1 MNTPSKNASSASR
14 PAPGGAKRGEVRA
27 KNVRGTILRL
37 LETMTRDRAL
47 FALAIALTLLGNLVG
62 LAGPRLAGEAIDAI
76 GPDGSILWQ
85 TVLAKCLLMLAC
97 YAASAALSYALSLL
111 MIHISRGV
119 VYRMRRQAFDR
130 LMRLPVRFYDEHP
143 SGDIISRISYDID
156 TVNTSLSNDIVQ
168 LLSTVVTVAGSLG
181 FMISISP
188 RLLLVF
194 VVTVPLSLYA
204 GRRRAI
210 VTKPLFRARSRKLGE
225 LNSFV
230 EEQLSG
236 LTTLRAYCREDAT
249 TARFDEINEEA
260 VEAYYQSEYE
270 GSVVGP
276 LVNFI
281 NNLSLALVSVFGA
294 LLFCS
299 GALSIGAI
307 SSFVLYSRR
316 FSGPINEAANV
327 FSELQSALAA
337 AERVFA
343 LIDEPAE
350 PDDPPAARPLG
361 DVSGHVQMQQV
372 NFGYD
377 PGQIILKDFSV
388 DAQPGRL
395 IAVVGPTGAGKTT
408 LISLLMRFYDAQSGE
423 ILVDGANIHG
433 ITRDSLRA
441 AYAMVLQETWLFHG
455 TVYDNLRYGNPNATR
470 EQVIAAAKAA
480 HADGFIRR
488 LPQGYDT
495 VLTDDG
501 ANISKGQ
508 KQLLTI
514 ARAMLLKS
522 RMVILDEATSN
533 VDTRVEKLIQKAM
546 RELMAGKTCFVIAH
560 RLSTIES
567 ADEILVVDHG
577 EIVERGTHTSL
588 MQSRG
593 FYYRM
598 YRAQF
603 E

>member
-1 MNTPSKNASSASR
+1 MNKSNTSGAQSARKPRNA
-14 PAPGGAKRGEVRA
+14 K
-27 KNVRGTILRL
+27 GTILRL
-37 LETMTRDRAL
+37 FQTMLHERAL
-47 FALAIALTLLGNLVG
+47 FVLALGLTLAGNLLGLVG
-62 LAGPRLAGEAIDAI
+62 PSLAGEAIDAI
-76 GPDGSILWQ
+76 GAPGGIAWN
-85 TVLAKCLLMLAC
+85 VIARKCALMLAC
-97 YAASAALSYALSLL
+97 YAGSALLSYLLSLL

-119 VYRMRRQAFDR
+119 VYRMREQAFDR
-130 LMRLPVRFYDEHP
+130 LMRLPVGFYDRNP
-143 SGDIISRISYDID
+143 SGDIISRISYDVD

-168 LLSTVVTVAGSLG
+168 ILSTVVTVVGSLG
-181 FMISISP
+181 FMVAISP
-188 RLLLVF
+188 KLLLVF
-194 VVTVPLSLYA
+194 CVTVPLSFYA
-204 GRRRAI
+204 ARRRAT

-225 LNSFV
+225 LNSLV

-249 TARFDEINEEA
+249 IDKFDAINEEA
-260 VEAYYQSEYE
+260 VEAYYRSEYE

-294 LLFCS
+294 LLFCA
-299 GALSIGAI
+299 GQMTIGSI
-307 SSFVLYSRR
+307 SSFILYSRK

-327 FSELQSALAA
+327 FAELQSALAA

-343 LIDEPAE
+343 LIDEPME
-350 PDDPPAARPLG
+350 PVDAPDARALTQ
-361 DVSGHVQMQQV
+361 VAGHVELDHV
-372 NFGYD
+372 TFGYEENQ
-377 PGQIILKDFSV
+377 PILRDFCV

-408 LISLLMRFYDAQSGE
+408 LISLLMRFYDAQQGA
-423 ILVDGANIHG
+423 IRVDGSDVHAL
-433 ITRDSLRA
+433 TRDSLRA
-441 AYAMVLQETWLFHG
+441 AYAMVLQDTWLFHG
-455 TVYDNLRYGNPNATR
+455 TVYENLAYGNEHATR

-480 HADGFIRR
+480 HADSFIRR

-495 VLTDDG
+495 LLTDDG

-514 ARAMLLKS
+514 ARAMLLDS

-533 VDTRVEKLIQKAM
+533 VDTRVEKLIQQAM
-546 RELMAGKTCFVIAH
+546 RRLMAGKTCFVIAH

-577 EIVERGTHTSL
+577 EIVEHGTHAEL
-588 MQSRG
+588 MAKQG

>member
-1 MNTPSKNASSASR
+1 MNKSNTSGAQSARKPRNA
-14 PAPGGAKRGEVRA
+14 K
-27 KNVRGTILRL
+27 GTILRL
-37 LETMTRDRAL
+37 FQTMLHERAL
-47 FALAIALTLLGNLVG
+47 FVLALGLTLAGNLLGLVG
-62 LAGPRLAGEAIDAI
+62 PSLAGEAIDAI
-76 GPDGSILWQ
+76 GAPGGIAWN
-85 TVLAKCLLMLAC
+85 VIARKCALMLAC
-97 YAASAALSYALSLL
+97 YAGSALLSYLLSLL

-119 VYRMRRQAFDR
+119 VYRMREQAFDR
-130 LMRLPVRFYDEHP
+130 LMRLPVGFYDRNP
-143 SGDIISRISYDID
+143 SGDIISRISYDVD

-168 LLSTVVTVAGSLG
+168 ILSTVVTVVGSLG
-181 FMISISP
+181 FMVAISP
-188 RLLLVF
+188 KLLLVF
-194 VVTVPLSLYA
+194 CVTVPLSFYA
-204 GRRRAI
+204 AKRRAT

-225 LNSFV
+225 LNSLV

-249 TARFDEINEEA
+249 IAKFDAINEEA

-294 LLFCS
+294 LLFCA
-299 GALSIGAI
+299 GQMTIGSI
-307 SSFVLYSRR
+307 SSFILYSRK

-327 FSELQSALAA
+327 FAELQSALAA

-343 LIDEPAE
+343 LIDEPEE
-350 PDDPPAARPLG
+350 PVDAPDARALTQ
-361 DVSGHVQMQQV
+361 VEGHVELEHV
-372 NFGYD
+372 TFGYEENQ
-377 PGQIILKDFSV
+377 PILRDFCV

-408 LISLLMRFYDAQSGE
+408 LISLLMRFYDAQQGA
-423 ILVDGANIHG
+423 IRVDGSDVHAL
-433 ITRDSLRA
+433 TRDSLRA
-441 AYAMVLQETWLFHG
+441 AYAMVLQDTWLFHG
-455 TVYDNLRYGNPNATR
+455 TVYENLAYGNEHATR

-480 HADGFIRR
+480 HADSFIRR

-495 VLTDDG
+495 LLTDDG

-514 ARAMLLKS
+514 ARAMLLDS

-533 VDTRVEKLIQKAM
+533 VDTRVEKLIQQAM
-546 RELMAGKTCFVIAH
+546 RRLMAGKTCFVIAH

-577 EIVERGTHTSL
+577 EIVEHGTHAEL
-588 MQSRG
+588 MAKQG

>member
-1 MNTPSKNASSASR
+1 MNRNPQGSNAANNARDAQNQRKPRNARS
-14 PAPGGAKRGEVRA
+14 
-27 KNVRGTILRL
+27 TILRL

-47 FALAIALTLLGNLVG
+47 FVLALVLTVDGNLLGL
-62 LAGPRLAGEAIDAI
+62 LGPRLAGEAIDAI
-76 GPDGSILWQ
+76 GEGGAILWDV
-85 TVLAKCLLMLAC
+85 VLRKCAWMLAC
-97 YAASAALSYALSLL
+97 YAASAALSYALTLL

-119 VYRMRRQAFDR
+119 VYRMRQQTFDR
-130 LMRLPVRFYDEHP
+130 LMRLPVSYYDTHP

-156 TVNTSLSNDIVQ
+156 TVNASLSNDIVQ
-168 LLSTVVTVAGSLG
+168 ILSTVVTVFGSLG
-181 FMISISP
+181 FMIAISP

-194 VVTVPLSLYA
+194 CVTVPLSLYA
-204 GRRRAI
+204 AKRRAT

-225 LNSFV
+225 LNGFV

-236 LTTLRAYCREDAT
+236 MTTLRAYCREDA
-249 TARFDEINEEA
+249 AVEKFDVINEEA
-260 VEAYYQSEYE
+260 VVAYYNSEYQ

-294 LLFCS
+294 LLFCA
-299 GALSIGAI
+299 GQMSIGSI

-327 FSELQSALAA
+327 FGEMQSALAA

-350 PDDPPAARPLG
+350 PADAEGAQPIG
-361 DVSGHVQMQQV
+361 DVEGHVTLKDV
-372 NFGYD
+372 TFGYEEGK
-377 PGQIILKDFSV
+377 PILKNFTA
-388 DAQPGRL
+388 DAQPGRM

-408 LISLLMRFYDAQSGE
+408 LISLLMRFYEAQSGS
-423 ILVDGANIHG
+423 IAVDGKPIDSV
-433 ITRDSLRA
+433 TRDSLRA
-441 AYAMVLQETWLFHG
+441 AYAMVLQDTWLFHG
-455 TVYDNLRYGNPNATR
+455 TVYENLRYGSRSATR
-470 EQVIAAAKAA
+470 EDVIAAAKAA

-501 ANISKGQ
+501 TNISKGQ

-514 ARAMLLKS
+514 ARAMLLES

-533 VDTRVEKLIQKAM
+533 VDTRIEKQIQTAM
-546 RELMAGKTCFVIAH
+546 RQLMAGKTCFVIAH

-577 EIVERGTHTSL
+577 EIVERGTHRSL
-588 MQSRG
+588 MQQKG
-593 FYYRM
+593 FYYSM

>member
-1 MNTPSKNASSASR
+1 MNKSNTSGAQSARKPRNA
-14 PAPGGAKRGEVRA
+14 K
-27 KNVRGTILRL
+27 GTILRL
-37 LETMTRDRAL
+37 FQTMLHERAL
-47 FALAIALTLLGNLVG
+47 FVLALGLTLAGNLLGLVG
-62 LAGPRLAGEAIDAI
+62 PSLAGEAIDAI
-76 GPDGSILWQ
+76 GAPGGIAWN
-85 TVLAKCLLMLAC
+85 VIARKCALMLAC
-97 YAASAALSYALSLL
+97 YAGSALLSYLLSLL

-119 VYRMRRQAFDR
+119 VYRMREQAFDR
-130 LMRLPVRFYDEHP
+130 LMRLPVGFYDRNP
-143 SGDIISRISYDID
+143 SGDIISRISYDVD

-168 LLSTVVTVAGSLG
+168 ILSTVVTVVGSLG
-181 FMISISP
+181 FMVAISP
-188 RLLLVF
+188 KLLLVF
-194 VVTVPLSLYA
+194 CVTVPLSFYA
-204 GRRRAI
+204 ARRRAT

-225 LNSFV
+225 LNSLV

-249 TARFDEINEEA
+249 IDKFDAINEEA
-260 VEAYYQSEYE
+260 VEAYYRSEYE

-294 LLFCS
+294 LLFCA
-299 GALSIGAI
+299 GQMTIGSI
-307 SSFVLYSRR
+307 SSFILYSRK

-327 FSELQSALAA
+327 FAELQSALAA

-343 LIDEPAE
+343 LIDEPIE
-350 PDDPPAARPLG
+350 PEDAPDARALTQ
-361 DVSGHVQMQQV
+361 VEGHVELDHV
-372 NFGYD
+372 TFGYEENQ
-377 PGQIILKDFSV
+377 PILRDFCV
-388 DAQPGRL
+388 DAKPGRL

-408 LISLLMRFYDAQSGE
+408 LISLLMRFYDAQQGC
-423 ILVDGANIHG
+423 IRVDGSDVHEL
-433 ITRDSLRA
+433 TRDSLRA
-441 AYAMVLQETWLFHG
+441 AYAMVLQDTWLFHG
-455 TVYDNLRYGNPNATR
+455 TVYENLAYGNDRATR
-470 EQVIAAAKAA
+470 EQVVAAAKAA

-495 VLTDDG
+495 LLTDDG

-514 ARAMLLKS
+514 ARAMLLDS

-546 RELMAGKTCFVIAH
+546 RRLMAGKTCFVIAH

-567 ADEILVVDHG
+567 ADEILVVNHG
-577 EIVERGTHTSL
+577 EIVEHGTHQAL
-588 MQSRG
+588 MEKQG
-593 FYYRM
+593 FYYNM

>member
-1 MNTPSKNASSASR
+1 MNKSNNTSGAQSARKPRNA
-14 PAPGGAKRGEVRA
+14 K
-27 KNVRGTILRL
+27 GTILRL
-37 LETMTRDRAL
+37 FQTMLHERAL
-47 FALAIALTLLGNLVG
+47 FVLALGLTLAGNLLGLVG
-62 LAGPRLAGEAIDAI
+62 PSLAGEAIDAI
-76 GPDGSILWQ
+76 GAPGGIAWDVI
-85 TVLAKCLLMLAC
+85 ARKCALMLAC
-97 YAASAALSYALSLL
+97 YAGSALLSYLLSLL

-119 VYRMRRQAFDR
+119 VYRMREQAFDR
-130 LMRLPVRFYDEHP
+130 LMRLPVGFYDRNP
-143 SGDIISRISYDID
+143 SGDIISRISYDVD

-168 LLSTVVTVAGSLG
+168 ILSTVVTVVGSLG
-181 FMISISP
+181 FMVAISP
-188 RLLLVF
+188 KLLLVF
-194 VVTVPLSLYA
+194 CVTVPLSFYA
-204 GRRRAI
+204 ARRRAT

-225 LNSFV
+225 LNSLV

-249 TARFDEINEEA
+249 IDKFDAINEEA

-294 LLFCS
+294 LLFCA
-299 GALSIGAI
+299 GQMTIGSI
-307 SSFVLYSRR
+307 SSFILYSRK

-327 FSELQSALAA
+327 FAELQSALAA

-343 LIDEPAE
+343 LIDEPIE
-350 PDDPPAARPLG
+350 PEDAPDARALTQ
-361 DVSGHVQMQQV
+361 VEGHVELDHV
-372 NFGYD
+372 TFGYEENQ
-377 PGQIILKDFSV
+377 PILRDFCV
-388 DAQPGRL
+388 DAKPGRL

-408 LISLLMRFYDAQSGE
+408 LISLLMRFYDAQQGC
-423 ILVDGANIHG
+423 IRVDGSDVHG
-433 ITRDSLRA
+433 LTRDSLRA
-441 AYAMVLQETWLFHG
+441 AYAMVLQDTWLFHG
-455 TVYDNLRYGNPNATR
+455 TVYENLAYGNDRATR
-470 EQVIAAAKAA
+470 EQVVAAAKAA

-495 VLTDDG
+495 LLTDDG

-514 ARAMLLKS
+514 ARAMLLDS

-546 RELMAGKTCFVIAH
+546 RRLMAGKTCFVIAH

-567 ADEILVVDHG
+567 ADEILVVNHG
-577 EIVERGTHTSL
+577 EIVEHGTHQAL
-588 MQSRG
+588 MEKQG
-593 FYYRM
+593 FYYNM

>member
-1 MNTPSKNASSASR
+1 MMKNDSKAIRDAQNAR
-14 PAPGGAKRGEVRA
+14 KPRNAK
-27 KNVRGTILRL
+27 GTILRL
-37 LETMTRDRAL
+37 FQTMLHERAL
-47 FALAIALTLLGNLVG
+47 FVLALGLTLAGNLLGLVG
-62 LAGPRLAGEAIDAI
+62 PSLAGEAIDAI
-76 GPDGSILWQ
+76 GAPGGIAWN
-85 TVLAKCLLMLAC
+85 VIARKCALMLAC
-97 YAASAALSYALSLL
+97 YAGSALLSYLLSLL

-119 VYRMRRQAFDR
+119 VYRMREQAFDR
-130 LMRLPVRFYDEHP
+130 LMRLPVGFYDRNP
-143 SGDIISRISYDID
+143 SGDIISRISYDVD

-168 LLSTVVTVAGSLG
+168 ILSTVVTVVGSLG
-181 FMISISP
+181 FMVAISP
-188 RLLLVF
+188 KLLLVF
-194 VVTVPLSLYA
+194 CVTVPLSFYA
-204 GRRRAI
+204 ARRRAT
-210 VTKPLFRARSRKLGE
+210 VTNPLFRARSRKLGE
-225 LNSFV
+225 LNSLV

-249 TARFDEINEEA
+249 IDKFDAINEEA

-294 LLFCS
+294 LLFCA
-299 GALSIGAI
+299 GQMTIGSI
-307 SSFVLYSRR
+307 SSFILYSRK

-327 FSELQSALAA
+327 FAELQSALAA

-343 LIDEPAE
+343 LIDEPIE
-350 PDDPPAARPLG
+350 PEDAPDARALTQ
-361 DVSGHVQMQQV
+361 VEGHVELDHV
-372 NFGYD
+372 TFGYEENQ
-377 PGQIILKDFSV
+377 PILRDFCV
-388 DAQPGRL
+388 DAKPGRL

-408 LISLLMRFYDAQSGE
+408 LISLLMRFYDAQQGC
-423 ILVDGANIHG
+423 IRVDGSDVHEL
-433 ITRDSLRA
+433 TRDSLRA
-441 AYAMVLQETWLFHG
+441 AYAMVLQDTWLFHG
-455 TVYDNLRYGNPNATR
+455 TVYENLAYGNDRATR
-470 EQVIAAAKAA
+470 EQVVAAAKAA

-495 VLTDDG
+495 LLTDDG

-514 ARAMLLKS
+514 ARAMLLDS

-546 RELMAGKTCFVIAH
+546 RRLMAGKTCFVIAH

-567 ADEILVVDHG
+567 ADEILVVNHG
-577 EIVERGTHTSL
+577 EIVEHGTHQAL
-588 MQSRG
+588 MEKQG
-593 FYYRM
+593 FYYNM

>member
-1 MNTPSKNASSASR
+1 MNKSNTSGAQSARKPRNA
-14 PAPGGAKRGEVRA
+14 K
-27 KNVRGTILRL
+27 GTILRL
-37 LETMTRDRAL
+37 FQTMLHERAL
-47 FALAIALTLLGNLVG
+47 FVLALGLTLAGNLLGLVG
-62 LAGPRLAGEAIDAI
+62 PSLAGEAIDAI
-76 GPDGSILWQ
+76 GAPGGITWN
-85 TVLAKCLLMLAC
+85 VIARKCALMLAC
-97 YAASAALSYALSLL
+97 YAGSALLYYLLSLM

-119 VYRMRRQAFDR
+119 VYRMREQAFDR
-130 LMRLPVRFYDEHP
+130 LMRLPVGFYDRNP
-143 SGDIISRISYDID
+143 SGDIISRISYDVD

-168 LLSTVVTVAGSLG
+168 ILSTVVTVVGSLG
-181 FMISISP
+181 FMVAISP
-188 RLLLVF
+188 KLLLVF
-194 VVTVPLSLYA
+194 CVTVPLSFYA
-204 GRRRAI
+204 ARRRAT

-225 LNSFV
+225 LNSLV

-249 TARFDEINEEA
+249 IDKFDAINEEA

-294 LLFCS
+294 LLFCA
-299 GALSIGAI
+299 GQMTIGSI
-307 SSFVLYSRR
+307 SSFILYSRK

-327 FSELQSALAA
+327 FAELQRALAA

-343 LIDEPAE
+343 LIDEPIE
-350 PDDPPAARPLG
+350 PEDAPDARALTQ
-361 DVSGHVQMQQV
+361 VEGHVELDHV
-372 NFGYD
+372 TFGYEENQ
-377 PGQIILKDFSV
+377 PILRDFCV
-388 DAQPGRL
+388 DAKPGRL

-408 LISLLMRFYDAQSGE
+408 LISLLMRFYDAQQGC
-423 ILVDGANIHG
+423 IRVDGSDVHEL
-433 ITRDSLRA
+433 TRDSLRA
-441 AYAMVLQETWLFHG
+441 AYAMVLQDTWLFHG
-455 TVYDNLRYGNPNATR
+455 TVYENLAYGNDRATR
-470 EQVIAAAKAA
+470 EQVVAAAKAA

-495 VLTDDG
+495 LLTDDG

-514 ARAMLLKS
+514 ARAMLLDS

-546 RELMAGKTCFVIAH
+546 RRLMAGKTCFVIAH

-577 EIVERGTHTSL
+577 EIVEHGTHADL
-588 MQSRG
+588 MAKQG

>member
-1 MNTPSKNASSASR
+1 MIKNDSKVIRDAQSARKPRNA
-14 PAPGGAKRGEVRA
+14 K
-27 KNVRGTILRL
+27 GTILRL
-37 LETMTRDRAL
+37 FQTMLHERAL
-47 FALAIALTLLGNLVG
+47 FVLALGLTLAGNLLGLVG
-62 LAGPRLAGEAIDAI
+62 PSLAGEAIDAI
-76 GPDGSILWQ
+76 GAPGGIAWN
-85 TVLAKCLLMLAC
+85 VIARKCALMLAC
-97 YAASAALSYALSLL
+97 YAGSALLSYLLSLL

-119 VYRMRRQAFDR
+119 VYRMREQAFDR
-130 LMRLPVRFYDEHP
+130 LMRLPVGFYDRNP
-143 SGDIISRISYDID
+143 SGDIISRISYDVD

-168 LLSTVVTVAGSLG
+168 ILSTVVTVVGSLG
-181 FMISISP
+181 FMVAISP
-188 RLLLVF
+188 KLLLVF
-194 VVTVPLSLYA
+194 CVTVPLSFYA
-204 GRRRAI
+204 AKRRAT

-225 LNSFV
+225 LNSLV

-249 TARFDEINEEA
+249 IAKFDTINEEA

-294 LLFCS
+294 LLFCA
-299 GALSIGAI
+299 GQMTIGSI
-307 SSFVLYSRR
+307 SSFILYSRK

-327 FSELQSALAA
+327 FAELQSALAA

-343 LIDEPAE
+343 LIDEPEE
-350 PDDPPAARPLG
+350 PVDAPDARALTQ
-361 DVSGHVQMQQV
+361 VEGHVELEHV
-372 NFGYD
+372 TFGYEENQ
-377 PGQIILKDFSV
+377 PILRDFCV

-408 LISLLMRFYDAQSGE
+408 LISLLMRFYDAQQGA
-423 ILVDGANIHG
+423 IRVDGSDVHAL
-433 ITRDSLRA
+433 TRDSLRA
-441 AYAMVLQETWLFHG
+441 AYAMVLQDTWLFHG
-455 TVYDNLRYGNPNATR
+455 TVYENLAYGNEHATR

-480 HADGFIRR
+480 HADSFIRR

-495 VLTDDG
+495 LLTDDG

-514 ARAMLLKS
+514 ARAMLLDS

-533 VDTRVEKLIQKAM
+533 VDTRVEKLIQQAM
-546 RELMAGKTCFVIAH
+546 RRLMADKTCFVIAH

-577 EIVERGTHTSL
+577 EIVEHGTHAEL
-588 MQSRG
+588 MAKQG

>member
-1 MNTPSKNASSASR
+1 MNKSNTSGAQSARKPRNA
-14 PAPGGAKRGEVRA
+14 K
-27 KNVRGTILRL
+27 GTILRL
-37 LETMTRDRAL
+37 FQTMLHERAL
-47 FALAIALTLLGNLVG
+47 FVLALGLTLAGNLLGLVG
-62 LAGPRLAGEAIDAI
+62 PSLAGEAIDAI
-76 GPDGSILWQ
+76 GAPGGIAWDVI
-85 TVLAKCLLMLAC
+85 ARKCALMLAC
-97 YAASAALSYALSLL
+97 YAGSALLSYLLSLL

-119 VYRMRRQAFDR
+119 VYRMREQAFDR
-130 LMRLPVRFYDEHP
+130 LMRLPVGFYDRKP
-143 SGDIISRISYDID
+143 SGDIISRISYDVD

-168 LLSTVVTVAGSLG
+168 ILSTVVTVVGSLG
-181 FMISISP
+181 FMVAISP
-188 RLLLVF
+188 KLLLVF
-194 VVTVPLSLYA
+194 CVTVPLSFYA
-204 GRRRAI
+204 ARRRAT

-225 LNSFV
+225 LNSLV

-249 TARFDEINEEA
+249 IDKFDAINEEA

-294 LLFCS
+294 LLFCA
-299 GALSIGAI
+299 GQMTIGSI
-307 SSFVLYSRR
+307 SSFILYSRK

-327 FSELQSALAA
+327 FAELQSALAA

-343 LIDEPAE
+343 LIDEPIE
-350 PDDPPAARPLG
+350 PEDAPDARALTQ
-361 DVSGHVQMQQV
+361 VEGHVELDHV
-372 NFGYD
+372 TFGYEENQ
-377 PGQIILKDFSV
+377 PILRDFCV
-388 DAQPGRL
+388 DAKPGRL

-408 LISLLMRFYDAQSGE
+408 LISLLMRFYDAQQGC
-423 ILVDGANIHG
+423 IRVDGSDVHEL
-433 ITRDSLRA
+433 TRDSLRA
-441 AYAMVLQETWLFHG
+441 AYAMVLQDTWLFHG
-455 TVYDNLRYGNPNATR
+455 TVYENLAYGNDHATR
-470 EQVIAAAKAA
+470 EQVVAAAKDA

-495 VLTDDG
+495 LLTDDG

-514 ARAMLLKS
+514 ARAMLLDS

-546 RELMAGKTCFVIAH
+546 RRLMAGKTCFVIAH

-567 ADEILVVDHG
+567 ADEILVVNHG
-577 EIVERGTHTSL
+577 EIVEHGTHQKL
-588 MQSRG
+588 MEKQG
-593 FYYRM
+593 FYYNM

>member
-1 MNTPSKNASSASR
+1 MNKSSNTSGAQSARKPRNA
-14 PAPGGAKRGEVRA
+14 K
-27 KNVRGTILRL
+27 GTILRL
-37 LETMTRDRAL
+37 FQTMLHERAL
-47 FALAIALTLLGNLVG
+47 FVLALGLTLAGNLLGLVG
-62 LAGPRLAGEAIDAI
+62 PSLAGEAIDAI
-76 GPDGSILWQ
+76 GAPGGIAWN
-85 TVLAKCLLMLAC
+85 VIARKCALMLAC
-97 YAASAALSYALSLL
+97 YAGSALLSYLLSLL

-119 VYRMRRQAFDR
+119 VYRMREQAFDR
-130 LMRLPVRFYDEHP
+130 LMRLPVGFYDRNP
-143 SGDIISRISYDID
+143 SGDIISRISYDVD

-168 LLSTVVTVAGSLG
+168 ILSTVVTVVGSLG
-181 FMISISP
+181 FMVAISP
-188 RLLLVF
+188 KLLLVF
-194 VVTVPLSLYA
+194 CVTVPLSFYA
-204 GRRRAI
+204 ARRRAT

-225 LNSFV
+225 LNSLV

-249 TARFDEINEEA
+249 IDKFDAINEEA
-260 VEAYYQSEYE
+260 VDAYYQSEYE

-294 LLFCS
+294 LLFCA
-299 GALSIGAI
+299 GQMTIGSI
-307 SSFVLYSRR
+307 SSFILYSRK

-327 FSELQSALAA
+327 FAELQSALAA

-343 LIDEPAE
+343 LIDEPIE
-350 PDDPPAARPLG
+350 PEDAPDARALTQ
-361 DVSGHVQMQQV
+361 VEGHVELDHV
-372 NFGYD
+372 TFGYEENQ
-377 PGQIILKDFSV
+377 PILRDFCV
-388 DAQPGRL
+388 DAKPGRL

-408 LISLLMRFYDAQSGE
+408 LISLLMRFYDAQQGC
-423 ILVDGANIHG
+423 IRVDGSDVHG
-433 ITRDSLRA
+433 LTRDSLRA
-441 AYAMVLQETWLFHG
+441 AYAMGLQDTWLFHG
-455 TVYDNLRYGNPNATR
+455 TVYENLAYGNDRATR
-470 EQVIAAAKAA
+470 EQVVAAAKAA

-495 VLTDDG
+495 LLTDDG

-514 ARAMLLKS
+514 ARAMLLDS

-546 RELMAGKTCFVIAH
+546 RRLMAGKTCFVIAH

-567 ADEILVVDHG
+567 ADEILVVNHG
-577 EIVERGTHTSL
+577 EIVEHGTHQAL
-588 MQSRG
+588 MEKQG
-593 FYYRM
+593 FYYNM

>member
-1 MNTPSKNASSASR
+1 MNKSNNTSGAQSARKPRNA
-14 PAPGGAKRGEVRA
+14 K
-27 KNVRGTILRL
+27 GTILRL
-37 LETMTRDRAL
+37 FQTMLHERAL
-47 FALAIALTLLGNLVG
+47 FVLALGLTLAGNLLGLVG
-62 LAGPRLAGEAIDAI
+62 PSLAGEAIDAI
-76 GPDGSILWQ
+76 GAPGGIAWN
-85 TVLAKCLLMLAC
+85 VIARKCALMLAC
-97 YAASAALSYALSLL
+97 YAGRALLSYLLSLL

-119 VYRMRRQAFDR
+119 VYRMREQAFDR
-130 LMRLPVRFYDEHP
+130 LMRLPVGFYDRNP
-143 SGDIISRISYDID
+143 SGDIISRISYDVD

-168 LLSTVVTVAGSLG
+168 ILSTVVTVVGSLG
-181 FMISISP
+181 FMVAISP
-188 RLLLVF
+188 KLLLVF
-194 VVTVPLSLYA
+194 CVTVPLSFYA
-204 GRRRAI
+204 AKRRAT

-225 LNSFV
+225 LNSLV

-249 TARFDEINEEA
+249 IAKFDAINEEA

-294 LLFCS
+294 LLFCA
-299 GALSIGAI
+299 GQMTIGSI
-307 SSFVLYSRR
+307 SSFILYSRK

-327 FSELQSALAA
+327 FAELQSALAA

-343 LIDEPAE
+343 LIDEPIE
-350 PDDPPAARPLG
+350 PEDAPDARALTQ
-361 DVSGHVQMQQV
+361 VEGHVELDHV
-372 NFGYD
+372 TFGYEENQ
-377 PGQIILKDFSV
+377 PILRDFCV
-388 DAQPGRL
+388 DAKPGRL

-408 LISLLMRFYDAQSGE
+408 LISLLMRFYDAQQGC
-423 ILVDGANIHG
+423 IRVDGSDVHG
-433 ITRDSLRA
+433 LTRDSLRA
-441 AYAMVLQETWLFHG
+441 AYAMVLQDTWLFHG
-455 TVYDNLRYGNPNATR
+455 TVYENLAYGNDRATR
-470 EQVIAAAKAA
+470 EQVVAAAKAA
-480 HADGFIRR
+480 HADSFIRR

-495 VLTDDG
+495 LLTDDG

-514 ARAMLLKS
+514 ARAMLLDS

-546 RELMAGKTCFVIAH
+546 RRLMAGKTCFVIAH

-567 ADEILVVDHG
+567 ADEILVVNHG
-577 EIVERGTHTSL
+577 EIVEHGTHQEL
-588 MQSRG
+588 MEKQG
-593 FYYRM
+593 FYYNM

>member
-1 MNTPSKNASSASR
+1 MNKSNTSGAQSARKPRNA
-14 PAPGGAKRGEVRA
+14 K
-27 KNVRGTILRL
+27 GTILRL
-37 LETMTRDRAL
+37 FQTMLHERAL
-47 FALAIALTLLGNLVG
+47 FVLALGLTLAGNLLGLVG
-62 LAGPRLAGEAIDAI
+62 PSLAGEAIDAI
-76 GPDGSILWQ
+76 GAPGGIAWDVI
-85 TVLAKCLLMLAC
+85 ARKCALMLAC
-97 YAASAALSYALSLL
+97 YAGSALLSYLLSLL

-119 VYRMRRQAFDR
+119 VYRMREQAFDR
-130 LMRLPVRFYDEHP
+130 LMRLPVGFYDRNP
-143 SGDIISRISYDID
+143 SGDIISRISYDVD

-168 LLSTVVTVAGSLG
+168 ILSTVVTVVGSLG
-181 FMISISP
+181 FMVAISP
-188 RLLLVF
+188 KLLLVF
-194 VVTVPLSLYA
+194 CVTVPLSFYA
-204 GRRRAI
+204 ARRRAT
-210 VTKPLFRARSRKLGE
+210 VTQPLFRARSRKLGE
-225 LNSFV
+225 LNSLV

-249 TARFDEINEEA
+249 IDKFDAINEEA

-294 LLFCS
+294 LLFCA
-299 GALSIGAI
+299 GQMTIGSI
-307 SSFVLYSRR
+307 SSFILYSRK

-327 FSELQSALAA
+327 FAELQSALAA

-343 LIDEPAE
+343 LIDEPIE
-350 PDDPPAARPLG
+350 PEDAPDARALTQ
-361 DVSGHVQMQQV
+361 VKGHVELDHV
-372 NFGYD
+372 TFGYEENQ
-377 PGQIILKDFSV
+377 PILRDFCV
-388 DAQPGRL
+388 DAKPGRL

-408 LISLLMRFYDAQSGE
+408 LISLLMRFYDAQQGC
-423 ILVDGANIHG
+423 IRVDGSDVHEL
-433 ITRDSLRA
+433 TRDSLRA
-441 AYAMVLQETWLFHG
+441 AYAMVLQDTWLFHG
-455 TVYDNLRYGNPNATR
+455 TVYENLAYGNDHATR
-470 EQVIAAAKAA
+470 EQVVAAAKAA

-495 VLTDDG
+495 LLTDDG

-514 ARAMLLKS
+514 ARAMLLDS

-546 RELMAGKTCFVIAH
+546 RRLMAGKTCFVIAH

-567 ADEILVVDHG
+567 ADEILVVNHG
-577 EIVERGTHTSL
+577 EIVEHGTHQKL
-588 MQSRG
+588 MEKQG
-593 FYYRM
+593 FYYNM

>member
-1 MNTPSKNASSASR
+1 MNRQPQKPEQSR
-14 PAPGGAKRGEVRA
+14 KPRDTK
-27 KNVRGTILRL
+27 GTILRL
-37 LETMTRDRAL
+37 FKTMMDARAL
-47 FALAIALTLLGNLVG
+47 FLLALVLTLAGNVLGL
-62 LAGPRLAGEAIDAI
+62 LGPQLAGEAIDAI
-76 GPDGSILWQ
+76 GASGGILWDI
-85 TVLAKCLLMLAC
+85 VIKKCLLMLAC
-97 YAASAALSYALSLL
+97 YAASAALSYCLTLL

-119 VYRMRRQAFDR
+119 VYRMRKQAFDR
-130 LMRLPVRFYDEHP
+130 LMRLPVSFYDQHP

-168 LLSTVVTVAGSLG
+168 ILSTVVTVFGSLG
-181 FMISISP
+181 FMIAISP
-188 RLLLVF
+188 KLLIVF
-194 VVTVPLSLYA
+194 CVTVPLSLYSA
-204 GRRRAI
+204 KRRAT
-210 VTKPLFRARSRKLGE
+210 VTKPLFRARSKKLGE
-225 LNSFV
+225 LNGYV

-249 TARFDEINEEA
+249 IESFDAINEEA

-270 GSVVGP
+270 GSVIGP

-294 LLFCS
+294 LLFV
-299 GALSIGAI
+299 GGQMSIGNI
-307 SSFVLYSRR
+307 SSFILYSRR

-327 FSELQSALAA
+327 YGELQSALAA

-343 LIDEPAE
+343 LIDEPTE
-350 PDDPPAARPLG
+350 PLDAPHARPLTN
-361 DVSGHVQMQQV
+361 VRGHVELEHV
-372 NFGYD
+372 NFGYEEGK
-377 PGQIILKDFSV
+377 PILKDFSV
-388 DAQPGRL
+388 DAAPGRL

-423 ILVDGANIHG
+423 IRVDETNVYDL
-433 ITRDSLRA
+433 TRDSLRA
-441 AYAMVLQETWLFHG
+441 AYAMVLQDTWLFHG
-455 TVYDNLRYGNPNATR
+455 TVYENLAYGNERATR
-470 EQVIAAAKAA
+470 EEVIAAAKAA
-480 HADGFIRR
+480 HADSFIRR

-514 ARAMLLKS
+514 ARAMLLES

-533 VDTRVEKLIQKAM
+533 VDTRIEKLIQKAM
-546 RELMAGKTCFVIAH
+546 RALMKDKTCFVIAH

-577 EIVERGTHTSL
+577 EIVEHGTHKAL
-588 MQSRG
+588 MAQKG
-593 FYYRM
+593 FYYNM
-598 YRAQF
+598 YKAQF

>member
-1 MNTPSKNASSASR
+1 MNKSNNTSGAQSARKPRNA
-14 PAPGGAKRGEVRA
+14 K
-27 KNVRGTILRL
+27 GTILRL
-37 LETMTRDRAL
+37 FQTMLHERAL
-47 FALAIALTLLGNLVG
+47 FVLALGLTLAGNLLGLVG
-62 LAGPRLAGEAIDAI
+62 PSLAGEAIDAI
-76 GPDGSILWQ
+76 GAPGGIAWN
-85 TVLAKCLLMLAC
+85 VIARKCALMLAC
-97 YAASAALSYALSLL
+97 YAGSALLSYLLSLL

-119 VYRMRRQAFDR
+119 VYRMREQAFDR
-130 LMRLPVRFYDEHP
+130 LMRLPVGFYDRNP
-143 SGDIISRISYDID
+143 SGDIISRISYDVD

-168 LLSTVVTVAGSLG
+168 ILSTVVTVVGSLG
-181 FMISISP
+181 FMVAISP
-188 RLLLVF
+188 KLLLVF
-194 VVTVPLSLYA
+194 CVTVPLSFYA
-204 GRRRAI
+204 ARRRAT

-225 LNSFV
+225 LNSLV

-249 TARFDEINEEA
+249 IDKFDAINEEA

-294 LLFCS
+294 LLFCA
-299 GALSIGAI
+299 GQMTIGSI
-307 SSFVLYSRR
+307 SSFILYSRK

-327 FSELQSALAA
+327 FAELQSALAA

-343 LIDEPAE
+343 LIDEPIE
-350 PDDPPAARPLG
+350 PEDAPDARALTQ
-361 DVSGHVQMQQV
+361 VEGHVELDHV
-372 NFGYD
+372 TFGYEENQ
-377 PGQIILKDFSV
+377 PILRDFCV
-388 DAQPGRL
+388 DAKPGRL

-408 LISLLMRFYDAQSGE
+408 LISLLMRFYDAQQGS
-423 ILVDGANIHG
+423 IRVDGSDVHG
-433 ITRDSLRA
+433 LTRDSLRA
-441 AYAMVLQETWLFHG
+441 AYAMVLQDTWLFHG
-455 TVYDNLRYGNPNATR
+455 TVYENLAYGNDRATR
-470 EQVIAAAKAA
+470 EQVVAAAKAA

-495 VLTDDG
+495 LLTDDG

-514 ARAMLLKS
+514 ARAMLLDS

-546 RELMAGKTCFVIAH
+546 RRLMAGKTCFVIAH

-567 ADEILVVDHG
+567 ADEILVVNHG
-577 EIVERGTHTSL
+577 EIVEHGTHQAL
-588 MQSRG
+588 MEKQG
-593 FYYRM
+593 FYYNM

>member
-1 MNTPSKNASSASR
+1 MNKQTAGQNRKPRDTK
-14 PAPGGAKRGEVRA
+14 
-27 KNVRGTILRL
+27 GTILRL
-37 LETMTRDRAL
+37 FATMMDARGL
-47 FALAIALTLLGNLVG
+47 FLLALALTFASNMLGLL
-62 LAGPRLAGEAIDAI
+62 GPRLAGEAIDAI
-76 GPDGSILWQ
+76 GTDGVIVWDA
-85 TVLAKCLLMLAC
+85 VLHRCALMLVC
-97 YAASAALSYALSLL
+97 YAASAALSYALTLL

-119 VYRMRRQAFDR
+119 VYRMREQAFDR
-130 LMRLPVRFYDEHP
+130 LMRLPVSFYDRHP

-168 LLSTVVTVAGSLG
+168 ILSTVVTVVGSLG
-181 FMISISP
+181 FMIAISP

-194 VVTVPLSLYA
+194 CVTVPLSLYA
-204 GRRRAI
+204 AKRRAT

-225 LNSFV
+225 LNGYV

-249 TARFDEINEEA
+249 IDSFDAINEEA
-260 VEAYYQSEYE
+260 VVAYYQSEYE

-294 LLFCS
+294 LLFV
-299 GALSIGAI
+299 GGQMTIGNI
-307 SSFVLYSRR
+307 SSFILYSRR

-327 FSELQSALAA
+327 FAELQSALAA

-343 LIDEPAE
+343 LIDEPTE
-350 PDDPPAARPLG
+350 PEDAPHAAPLT
-361 DVSGHVQMQQV
+361 DVRGHVELKHV
-372 NFGYD
+372 HFGYEEGK
-377 PGQIILKDFSV
+377 PILTDFSV
-388 DAQPGRL
+388 DAAPGRL

-408 LISLLMRFYDAQSGE
+408 LISLLMRFYDAQRGE
-423 ILVDGANIHG
+423 IRVDETDIHDL
-433 ITRDSLRA
+433 TRDSLRA
-441 AYAMVLQETWLFHG
+441 AYAMVLQDTWLFHG
-455 TVYDNLRYGNPNATR
+455 TVYENLAYGNDNATR

-480 HADGFIRR
+480 HADSFIRR

-514 ARAMLLKS
+514 ARAMLLDS

-533 VDTRVEKLIQKAM
+533 VDTRIEKLIQKAM
-546 RELMAGKTCFVIAH
+546 RALMKDKTCFVIAH

-577 EIVERGTHTSL
+577 EIVEHGTHREL
-588 MQSRG
+588 MARPG
-593 FYYRM
+593 VYYSM

>member
-1 MNTPSKNASSASR
+1 MNKSNTSGAQSARKPRNA
-14 PAPGGAKRGEVRA
+14 K
-27 KNVRGTILRL
+27 GTILRL
-37 LETMTRDRAL
+37 FQTMLHERAL
-47 FALAIALTLLGNLVG
+47 FVLALGLTLAGNLLGLVG
-62 LAGPRLAGEAIDAI
+62 PSLAGEAIDAI
-76 GPDGSILWQ
+76 GAPGGIAW
-85 TVLAKCLLMLAC
+85 TVIARKCALMLAC
-97 YAASAALSYALSLL
+97 YAGSALLSYLLSLL

-119 VYRMRRQAFDR
+119 VYRMREQAFDR
-130 LMRLPVRFYDEHP
+130 LMRLPVGFYDRNP
-143 SGDIISRISYDID
+143 SGDIISRISYDVD

-168 LLSTVVTVAGSLG
+168 ILSTVVTVVGSLG
-181 FMISISP
+181 FMVAISP
-188 RLLLVF
+188 KLLLVF
-194 VVTVPLSLYA
+194 CVTVPLSFYA
-204 GRRRAI
+204 ARRRAT

-225 LNSFV
+225 LNSLV

-249 TARFDEINEEA
+249 IDKFDAINEEA

-294 LLFCS
+294 LLFCA
-299 GALSIGAI
+299 GQMTIGSI
-307 SSFVLYSRR
+307 SSFILYSRK

-327 FSELQSALAA
+327 FAELQSALAA

-343 LIDEPAE
+343 LIDEPIE
-350 PDDPPAARPLG
+350 PEDAPDARALTQ
-361 DVSGHVQMQQV
+361 VEGHVELDHV
-372 NFGYD
+372 TFGYEENQ
-377 PGQIILKDFSV
+377 PILRDFCV
-388 DAQPGRL
+388 DAKPGRL

-408 LISLLMRFYDAQSGE
+408 LISLLMRFYDAQQGC
-423 ILVDGANIHG
+423 IRVDGSDVHEL
-433 ITRDSLRA
+433 TRDSLRA
-441 AYAMVLQETWLFHG
+441 AYAMVLQDTWLFHG
-455 TVYDNLRYGNPNATR
+455 TVYENLAYGNDRATR
-470 EQVIAAAKAA
+470 EQVVAAAKAA

-495 VLTDDG
+495 LLTDDG

-514 ARAMLLKS
+514 ARAMLLDS

-546 RELMAGKTCFVIAH
+546 RRLMAGKTCFVIAH

-567 ADEILVVDHG
+567 ADEILVVNHG
-577 EIVERGTHTSL
+577 EIVEHGTHQAL
-588 MQSRG
+588 MEKQG
-593 FYYRM
+593 FYYNM

>member
-1 MNTPSKNASSASR
+1 MNKSNTSGAQSARKPRNA
-14 PAPGGAKRGEVRA
+14 K
-27 KNVRGTILRL
+27 GTILRL
-37 LETMTRDRAL
+37 FQTMLHERAL
-47 FALAIALTLLGNLVG
+47 FVLALGLTLAGNLLGLVG
-62 LAGPRLAGEAIDAI
+62 PSLAGEAIDAI
-76 GPDGSILWQ
+76 GAPGGIAWN
-85 TVLAKCLLMLAC
+85 VIARKCALMLAC
-97 YAASAALSYALSLL
+97 YAGSALLSYLLSLL

-119 VYRMRRQAFDR
+119 VYRMREQAFDR
-130 LMRLPVRFYDEHP
+130 LMRLPVGFYDRNP
-143 SGDIISRISYDID
+143 SGDIISRISYDVD
-156 TVNTSLSNDIVQ
+156 TVNTSLTNDIVQ
-168 LLSTVVTVAGSLG
+168 ILSTVVTVVGSLG
-181 FMISISP
+181 FMVAISP
-188 RLLLVF
+188 KLLLVF
-194 VVTVPLSLYA
+194 CVTVPLSFYA
-204 GRRRAI
+204 ARRRAT

-225 LNSFV
+225 LNSLV

-249 TARFDEINEEA
+249 IDKFDAINEEA

-294 LLFCS
+294 LLFCA
-299 GALSIGAI
+299 GQMTIGSI
-307 SSFVLYSRR
+307 SSFILYSRK

-327 FSELQSALAA
+327 FAELQSALAA

-343 LIDEPAE
+343 LIDEPIE
-350 PDDPPAARPLG
+350 PEDAPDARALTQ
-361 DVSGHVQMQQV
+361 VEGHVELDHV
-372 NFGYD
+372 TFGYEENQ
-377 PGQIILKDFSV
+377 PILRDFCV
-388 DAQPGRL
+388 DAKPGRL

-408 LISLLMRFYDAQSGE
+408 LISLLMRFYDAQQGC
-423 ILVDGANIHG
+423 IRVDGSDVHEL
-433 ITRDSLRA
+433 TRDSLRA
-441 AYAMVLQETWLFHG
+441 AYAMVLQDTWLFHG
-455 TVYDNLRYGNPNATR
+455 TVYENLAYGNDRATR
-470 EQVIAAAKAA
+470 EQVVAAAKAA

-495 VLTDDG
+495 LLTDDG

-514 ARAMLLKS
+514 ARAMLLDS

-546 RELMAGKTCFVIAH
+546 RRLMAGKTCFVIAH

-567 ADEILVVDHG
+567 ADEILVVNHG
-577 EIVERGTHTSL
+577 EIVEHGTHQAL
-588 MQSRG
+588 MEKQG
-593 FYYRM
+593 FYYNM

>member
-1 MNTPSKNASSASR
+1 MNKSNTSGAQSARKPRNA
-14 PAPGGAKRGEVRA
+14 K
-27 KNVRGTILRL
+27 GTILRL
-37 LETMTRDRAL
+37 FQTMLHERAL
-47 FALAIALTLLGNLVG
+47 FVLALGLTLAGNLLGLVG
-62 LAGPRLAGEAIDAI
+62 PSLAGEAIDAI
-76 GPDGSILWQ
+76 GAPGGIAWN
-85 TVLAKCLLMLAC
+85 VIARKCALMLAC
-97 YAASAALSYALSLL
+97 YAGSALLSYLLSLL

-119 VYRMRRQAFDR
+119 VYRMREQAFDR
-130 LMRLPVRFYDEHP
+130 LMRLPVGFYDRNP
-143 SGDIISRISYDID
+143 SGDIISRISYDVD

-168 LLSTVVTVAGSLG
+168 ILSTVVTVVGSLG
-181 FMISISP
+181 FMVAISP
-188 RLLLVF
+188 KLLLVF
-194 VVTVPLSLYA
+194 CVTVPLSFYA
-204 GRRRAI
+204 ARRRAT

-225 LNSFV
+225 LNSLV

-249 TARFDEINEEA
+249 IDKFDAINEEA

-294 LLFCS
+294 LLFCA
-299 GALSIGAI
+299 GQMTIGSI
-307 SSFVLYSRR
+307 SSFILYSRK

-327 FSELQSALAA
+327 FAELQSALAA

-343 LIDEPAE
+343 LIDEPIE
-350 PDDPPAARPLG
+350 PEDAPDARALTQ
-361 DVSGHVQMQQV
+361 VEGHVELDHV
-372 NFGYD
+372 TFGYEENQ
-377 PGQIILKDFSV
+377 PILRDFCV
-388 DAQPGRL
+388 DAKPGRL

-408 LISLLMRFYDAQSGE
+408 LISLLMRFYDAQQGC
-423 ILVDGANIHG
+423 IRVDGSDVHG
-433 ITRDSLRA
+433 LTRDSLRA
-441 AYAMVLQETWLFHG
+441 AYAMVLQDTWLFHG
-455 TVYDNLRYGNPNATR
+455 TVYENLAYGNDRATR
-470 EQVIAAAKAA
+470 EQVVAAAKAA

-495 VLTDDG
+495 LLTDDG

-514 ARAMLLKS
+514 ARAMLLDS

-546 RELMAGKTCFVIAH
+546 RRLMAGKTCFVIAH

-567 ADEILVVDHG
+567 ADEILVVNHG
-577 EIVERGTHTSL
+577 EIVEHGTHQAL
-588 MQSRG
+588 MEKQG
-593 FYYRM
+593 FYYNM

>member
-1 MNTPSKNASSASR
+1 MNKSNNTSGAQSARKPRNA
-14 PAPGGAKRGEVRA
+14 K
-27 KNVRGTILRL
+27 GTILRL
-37 LETMTRDRAL
+37 FQTMLHERAL
-47 FALAIALTLLGNLVG
+47 FVLALGLTLAGNLLGLVG
-62 LAGPRLAGEAIDAI
+62 PSLAGEAIDAI
-76 GPDGSILWQ
+76 GAPGGIAWN
-85 TVLAKCLLMLAC
+85 VIARKCALMLAC
-97 YAASAALSYALSLL
+97 YAGSALLSYLLSLL

-119 VYRMRRQAFDR
+119 VYRMREQAFDR
-130 LMRLPVRFYDEHP
+130 LMRLPVGFYDRNP
-143 SGDIISRISYDID
+143 SGDIISRISYDVD

-168 LLSTVVTVAGSLG
+168 ILSTVVTVVGSLG
-181 FMISISP
+181 FMVAISP
-188 RLLLVF
+188 KLLLVF
-194 VVTVPLSLYA
+194 CVTVPLSFYA
-204 GRRRAI
+204 ARRRAT

-225 LNSFV
+225 LNSLV

-249 TARFDEINEEA
+249 IDKFDAINEEA
-260 VEAYYQSEYE
+260 VEAYYRSEYE

-294 LLFCS
+294 LLFCA
-299 GALSIGAI
+299 GQMTIGSI
-307 SSFVLYSRR
+307 SSFILYSRK

-327 FSELQSALAA
+327 FAELQSALAA

-343 LIDEPAE
+343 LIDEPIE
-350 PDDPPAARPLG
+350 PEDAPDARALTQ
-361 DVSGHVQMQQV
+361 VEGHVELDHV
-372 NFGYD
+372 TFGYEENQ
-377 PGQIILKDFSV
+377 PILRDFCV
-388 DAQPGRL
+388 DAKPGRL

-408 LISLLMRFYDAQSGE
+408 LISLLMRFYDAQQGC
-423 ILVDGANIHG
+423 IRVDGSDVHG
-433 ITRDSLRA
+433 LTRDSLRA
-441 AYAMVLQETWLFHG
+441 AYAMVLQDTWLFHG
-455 TVYDNLRYGNPNATR
+455 TVYENLAYGNDRATR
-470 EQVIAAAKAA
+470 EQVVAAAKAA

-495 VLTDDG
+495 LLTDDG

-514 ARAMLLKS
+514 ARAMLLDS

-546 RELMAGKTCFVIAH
+546 RRLMAGKTCFVIAH

-567 ADEILVVDHG
+567 ADEILVVNHG
-577 EIVERGTHTSL
+577 EIVEHGTHQEL
-588 MQSRG
+588 MEKQG
-593 FYYRM
+593 FYYNM

>member
-1 MNTPSKNASSASR
+1 MNKSNNTSGAQSARKPRNA
-14 PAPGGAKRGEVRA
+14 K
-27 KNVRGTILRL
+27 GTILRL
-37 LETMTRDRAL
+37 FQTMLHERAL
-47 FALAIALTLLGNLVG
+47 FVLALGLTLAGNLLGLVG
-62 LAGPRLAGEAIDAI
+62 PSLAGEAIDAI
-76 GPDGSILWQ
+76 GAPGGIAWN
-85 TVLAKCLLMLAC
+85 VIARKCALMLAC
-97 YAASAALSYALSLL
+97 YAGSALLSYLLSLL

-119 VYRMRRQAFDR
+119 VYRMREQAFDR
-130 LMRLPVRFYDEHP
+130 LMRLPVGFYDRNP
-143 SGDIISRISYDID
+143 SGDIISRISYDVD

-168 LLSTVVTVAGSLG
+168 ILSTVVTVVGSLG
-181 FMISISP
+181 FMVAISP
-188 RLLLVF
+188 KLLLVF
-194 VVTVPLSLYA
+194 CVTVPLSFYA
-204 GRRRAI
+204 ARRRAT

-225 LNSFV
+225 LNSLV

-249 TARFDEINEEA
+249 IDKFDAINEEA

-294 LLFCS
+294 LLFCA
-299 GALSIGAI
+299 GQMTIGSI
-307 SSFVLYSRR
+307 SSFILYSRK

-327 FSELQSALAA
+327 FAELQSALAA

-343 LIDEPAE
+343 LIDEPIE
-350 PDDPPAARPLG
+350 PEDAPDARALTQ
-361 DVSGHVQMQQV
+361 VEGHVELDHV
-372 NFGYD
+372 TFGYEENQ
-377 PGQIILKDFSV
+377 PILRDFCV
-388 DAQPGRL
+388 DAKPGRL

-408 LISLLMRFYDAQSGE
+408 LISLLMRFYDAQQGS
-423 ILVDGANIHG
+423 IRVDGSDVHG
-433 ITRDSLRA
+433 LTRDSLRA
-441 AYAMVLQETWLFHG
+441 AYAMVLQDTWLFHG
-455 TVYDNLRYGNPNATR
+455 TVYENLAYGNDRATR
-470 EQVIAAAKAA
+470 EQVVAAAKAA

-495 VLTDDG
+495 LLTDDG

-514 ARAMLLKS
+514 ARAMLLDS

-546 RELMAGKTCFVIAH
+546 RRLMAGKTCFVIAH

-577 EIVERGTHTSL
+577 EIVEHGTHAEL
-588 MQSRG
+588 MAKQG

>member
-1 MNTPSKNASSASR
+1 MMQGN
-14 PAPGGAKRGEVRA
+14 A
-27 KNVRGTILRL
+27 KNENARKPRNARGTLLRL
-37 LETMTRDRAL
+37 FLTLAESRAL
-47 FALAIALTLLGNLVG
+47 FALAIALSLLSNLLG
-62 LAGPRLAGEAIDAI
+62 LAGPRLSGEAIDAI
-76 GPDGSILWQ
+76 GADGVILWDVILQ
-85 TVLAKCLLMLAC
+85 KCALMLVF
-97 YAASAALSYALSLL
+97 YASSAALSYALSLL
-111 MIHISRGV
+111 MIKISREV
-119 VYRMRRQAFDR
+119 VYRMREQAFDS
-130 LMRLPVRFYDEHP
+130 LMRLPVKFYDENP

-156 TVNTSLSNDIVQ
+156 TVNTSLSNDVVQ
-168 LLSTVVTVAGSLG
+168 ISSMLVTVVGSLS

-188 RLLLVF
+188 KLLLVF
-194 VVTVPLSLYA
+194 CVTIPISLYA
-204 GRRRAI
+204 AKRRAT

-225 LNSFV
+225 LNGFV

-236 LTTLRAYCREDAT
+236 LTTLRAYCREHAAIDKFDA
-249 TARFDEINEEA
+249 INEEA

-270 GSVVGP
+270 GSVIGP
-276 LVNFI
+276 MVNFI

-294 LLFCS
+294 LLFIAGEMS
-299 GALSIGAI
+299 VGAI
-307 SSFVLYSRR
+307 SSFILYSRR

-327 FSELQSALAA
+327 FAELQSALAA

-350 PDDPPAARPLG
+350 PEDAPDAAPLE
-361 DVSGHVQMQQV
+361 DVQGHVQLKDVHFAYEENQ
-372 NFGYD
+372 
-377 PGQIILKDFSV
+377 PILKHFTV
-388 DAQPGRL
+388 DAQPGKL

-423 ILVDGANIHG
+423 ISVDEHSIHAV
-433 ITRDSLRA
+433 TRDSLRA
-441 AYAMVLQETWLFHG
+441 SYAMVLQETWLFHG
-455 TVYDNLRYGNPNATR
+455 TVYENLRYGNEHATR
-470 EQVIAAAKAA
+470 EEVIAAAKAA
-480 HADGFIRR
+480 CADSFIRR

-495 VLTDDG
+495 LLTDDG

-514 ARAMLLKS
+514 ARAMLLPS

-546 RELMAGKTCFVIAH
+546 RQLMAGKTCFVIAH
-560 RLSTIES
+560 RLSTIEN

-577 EIVERGTHTSL
+577 EIVERGTHETL
-588 MQSRG
+588 MRDKG
-593 FYYRM
+593 FYYTM

>member
-1 MNTPSKNASSASR
+1 MNKSNNTSGAQSARKPRNA
-14 PAPGGAKRGEVRA
+14 K
-27 KNVRGTILRL
+27 GTILRL
-37 LETMTRDRAL
+37 FQTMLHERAL
-47 FALAIALTLLGNLVG
+47 FVLALGLTLAGNLLGLVG
-62 LAGPRLAGEAIDAI
+62 PSLAGEAIDAI
-76 GPDGSILWQ
+76 GAPGGIAWN
-85 TVLAKCLLMLAC
+85 VIARKCALMLAC
-97 YAASAALSYALSLL
+97 YAGSALLSYLLSLL

-119 VYRMRRQAFDR
+119 VYRMREQAFDR
-130 LMRLPVRFYDEHP
+130 LMRLPVGFYDRNP
-143 SGDIISRISYDID
+143 SGDIISRISYDVD

-168 LLSTVVTVAGSLG
+168 ILSTVVTVVGSLG
-181 FMISISP
+181 FMVAISP
-188 RLLLVF
+188 KLLLVF
-194 VVTVPLSLYA
+194 CVTVPLSFYA
-204 GRRRAI
+204 ARRRAT

-225 LNSFV
+225 LNSLV

-249 TARFDEINEEA
+249 IDKFDAINEEA

-294 LLFCS
+294 LLFCA
-299 GALSIGAI
+299 GQMTIGSI
-307 SSFVLYSRR
+307 SSFILYSRK

-327 FSELQSALAA
+327 FAELQSALAA

-343 LIDEPAE
+343 LIDEPIE
-350 PDDPPAARPLG
+350 PEDAPDARALTQ
-361 DVSGHVQMQQV
+361 VEGHVELDHV
-372 NFGYD
+372 TFGYEENQ
-377 PGQIILKDFSV
+377 PILRDFCV
-388 DAQPGRL
+388 DAKPGRL

-408 LISLLMRFYDAQSGE
+408 LISLLMRFYDAQQGC
-423 ILVDGANIHG
+423 IRVDGSDVHELK
-433 ITRDSLRA
+433 RDSLRA
-441 AYAMVLQETWLFHG
+441 AYAMVLQDTWLFHG
-455 TVYDNLRYGNPNATR
+455 TVYENLAYGNDRATR
-470 EQVIAAAKAA
+470 EQVVAAAKAA

-495 VLTDDG
+495 LLTDDG

-514 ARAMLLKS
+514 ARAMLLDS

-546 RELMAGKTCFVIAH
+546 RRLMAGKTCFVIAH

-567 ADEILVVDHG
+567 ADEILVVNHG
-577 EIVERGTHTSL
+577 EIVEHGTHQKL
-588 MQSRG
+588 MEKQG
-593 FYYRM
+593 FYYNM

>member
-1 MNTPSKNASSASR
+1 MNKSNTSGAQSARKPRNA
-14 PAPGGAKRGEVRA
+14 K
-27 KNVRGTILRL
+27 GTILRL
-37 LETMTRDRAL
+37 FQTMLHERAL
-47 FALAIALTLLGNLVG
+47 FVLALGLTLAGNLLGLVG
-62 LAGPRLAGEAIDAI
+62 PSLAGEAIDAI
-76 GPDGSILWQ
+76 GAPGGIAWN
-85 TVLAKCLLMLAC
+85 VIARKCALMLAC
-97 YAASAALSYALSLL
+97 YAGSALLSYLLSLL

-119 VYRMRRQAFDR
+119 VYRMREQAFDR
-130 LMRLPVRFYDEHP
+130 LMRLPVGFYDRTP
-143 SGDIISRISYDID
+143 SGDIISRISYDVD

-168 LLSTVVTVAGSLG
+168 ILSTVVTVVGSLG
-181 FMISISP
+181 FMVAISP
-188 RLLLVF
+188 KLLLVF
-194 VVTVPLSLYA
+194 CVTVPLSFYA
-204 GRRRAI
+204 ARRRAP
-210 VTKPLFRARSRKLGE
+210 VPKPLFRARSRKLGE
-225 LNSFV
+225 LNSLV

-249 TARFDEINEEA
+249 IDKFDAINEEA
-260 VEAYYQSEYE
+260 VEAYYRSEYE

-294 LLFCS
+294 LLFCA
-299 GALSIGAI
+299 GQMTIGSI
-307 SSFVLYSRR
+307 SSFILYSRK

-327 FSELQSALAA
+327 FAELQSALAA

-343 LIDEPAE
+343 LIDEPIE
-350 PDDPPAARPLG
+350 PEDAPDARALTQ
-361 DVSGHVQMQQV
+361 VEGHVELDHV
-372 NFGYD
+372 TFGYEENQ
-377 PGQIILKDFSV
+377 PILRDFCV
-388 DAQPGRL
+388 DAKPGRL

-408 LISLLMRFYDAQSGE
+408 LISLLMRFYDAQQGC
-423 ILVDGANIHG
+423 IRVDGSDVHEL
-433 ITRDSLRA
+433 TRDSLRA
-441 AYAMVLQETWLFHG
+441 AYAMVLQDTWLFHG
-455 TVYDNLRYGNPNATR
+455 TVYENLAYGNDRATR
-470 EQVIAAAKAA
+470 EQVVAAAKAA

-495 VLTDDG
+495 LLTDDG

-514 ARAMLLKS
+514 ARAMLLDS

-546 RELMAGKTCFVIAH
+546 RRLMAGKTCFVIAH

-567 ADEILVVDHG
+567 ADEILVVNHG
-577 EIVERGTHTSL
+577 EIVEHGTHQAL
-588 MQSRG
+588 MEKQG
-593 FYYRM
+593 FYYNM

>member
-1 MNTPSKNASSASR
+1 MSKINNKNITIKRVLLQIR
-14 PAPGGAKRGEVRA
+14 PYLP
-27 KNVRGTILRL
+27 TIVL
-37 LETMTRDRAL
+37 LL
-47 FALAIALTLLGNLVG
+47 ALAVVSVLCSLYIPVLVG
-62 LAGPRLAGEAIDAI
+62 DAIDAI
-76 GPDGSILWQ
+76 GADGAIQWDI
-85 TVLAKCLLMLAC
+85 VLRKCTLMLFC
-97 YAASAALSYALSLL
+97 YAASAALSYCLTLL

-119 VYRMRRQAFDR
+119 VYRMRQQAFDR
-130 LMRLPVRFYDEHP
+130 LMRLPVSFYDQHP

-168 LLSTVVTVAGSLG
+168 ILSTIVTVFGSLG
-181 FMISISP
+181 FMIAISP
-188 RLLLVF
+188 KLLTVF
-194 VVTVPLSLYA
+194 CVTVPLSLYA
-204 GRRRAI
+204 AKRRAT

-225 LNSFV
+225 LNGYV

-236 LTTLRAYCREDAT
+236 LTTLRAYSREDAT
-249 TARFDEINEEA
+249 IASFDTINEEA

-294 LLFCS
+294 LLFV
-299 GALSIGAI
+299 GGQMSIGNI
-307 SSFVLYSRR
+307 SSFILYSRR

-327 FSELQSALAA
+327 YAELQSALAA

-343 LIDEPAE
+343 LIDEPTE
-350 PDDPPAARPLG
+350 PPDAPHARPLT
-361 DVSGHVQMQQV
+361 DVQGHVELEHV
-372 NFGYD
+372 NFGYEEGK
-377 PGQIILKDFSV
+377 PILKDFSV
-388 DAQPGRL
+388 NAKPGRL

-408 LISLLMRFYDAQSGE
+408 LISLLMRFYDAQSGQ
-423 ILVDGANIHG
+423 IRVDETDVHDL
-433 ITRDSLRA
+433 TRDSLRA

-455 TVYDNLRYGNPNATR
+455 TVYENLAYGNEHATR
-470 EQVIAAAKAA
+470 EEVIAAAKAA
-480 HADGFIRR
+480 HADSFIRR

-514 ARAMLLKS
+514 ARAMLLES

-533 VDTRVEKLIQKAM
+533 VDTRIEKLIQEAM
-546 RELMAGKTCFVIAH
+546 RRLMKGKTCFVIAH

-577 EIVERGTHTSL
+577 EIVEHGTHKEL
-588 MQSRG
+588 MARRG
-593 FYYRM
+593 FYYNM

>member
-1 MNTPSKNASSASR
+1 MNKSNTSGAQSARKPRNA
-14 PAPGGAKRGEVRA
+14 K
-27 KNVRGTILRL
+27 GTILRL
-37 LETMTRDRAL
+37 FQTMLHERAL
-47 FALAIALTLLGNLVG
+47 FVLALGLTLAGNLLGLVG
-62 LAGPRLAGEAIDAI
+62 PSLAGEAIDAI
-76 GPDGSILWQ
+76 GAPGGIAWDVI
-85 TVLAKCLLMLAC
+85 ARKCALMLAC
-97 YAASAALSYALSLL
+97 YAGSALLSYLLSLL

-119 VYRMRRQAFDR
+119 VYRMREQAFDR
-130 LMRLPVRFYDEHP
+130 LMRLPVGFYDRNP
-143 SGDIISRISYDID
+143 SGDIISRISYDVD

-168 LLSTVVTVAGSLG
+168 ILSTVVTVVGSLG
-181 FMISISP
+181 FMVAISP
-188 RLLLVF
+188 KLLLVF
-194 VVTVPLSLYA
+194 CVTVPLSFYA
-204 GRRRAI
+204 ARRRAT

-225 LNSFV
+225 LNSLV

-249 TARFDEINEEA
+249 IDKFDAINEEA

-294 LLFCS
+294 LLFCA
-299 GALSIGAI
+299 GQMTIGSI
-307 SSFVLYSRR
+307 SSFILYSRK

-327 FSELQSALAA
+327 FAELQSALAA

-343 LIDEPAE
+343 LIDEPIE
-350 PDDPPAARPLG
+350 PEDAPDARALTQ
-361 DVSGHVQMQQV
+361 VEGHVELDHV
-372 NFGYD
+372 TFGYEENQ
-377 PGQIILKDFSV
+377 PILRDFCV
-388 DAQPGRL
+388 DAKPGRL

-408 LISLLMRFYDAQSGE
+408 LISLLMRFYDAQQGC
-423 ILVDGANIHG
+423 IRVDGSDVHEL
-433 ITRDSLRA
+433 TRDSLRA
-441 AYAMVLQETWLFHG
+441 AYAMVLQDTWLFHG
-455 TVYDNLRYGNPNATR
+455 TVYENLAYGNDRATR
-470 EQVIAAAKAA
+470 EQVVAAAKAA

-495 VLTDDG
+495 LLTDDG

-514 ARAMLLKS
+514 ARAMLLDS

-546 RELMAGKTCFVIAH
+546 RRLMAGKTCFVIAH

-567 ADEILVVDHG
+567 ADEILVVNHG
-577 EIVERGTHTSL
+577 EIVEHGTHQKL
-588 MQSRG
+588 MEKQG
-593 FYYRM
+593 FYYNM

>member
-1 MNTPSKNASSASR
+1 MQGNTKNENARKPRNA
-14 PAPGGAKRGEVRA
+14 
-27 KNVRGTILRL
+27 RGTLIRL
-37 LETMTRDRAL
+37 FLTLAESRVL
-47 FALAIALTLLGNLVG
+47 FALAIALSLLSNLLG
-62 LAGPRLAGEAIDAI
+62 LAGPRLSGEAIDAI
-76 GPDGSILWQ
+76 GADGVILWDVILQ
-85 TVLAKCLLMLAC
+85 KCALMLVF
-97 YAASAALSYALSLL
+97 YAASAALSYVLSLL
-111 MIHISRGV
+111 MIKISREV
-119 VYRMRRQAFDR
+119 VYRMREQAFDR
-130 LMRLPVRFYDEHP
+130 LMRLPVKFYDENP

-156 TVNTSLSNDIVQ
+156 TVNTSLSNDVVQ
-168 LLSTVVTVAGSLG
+168 IFSMLVTVVGSLS

-188 RLLLVF
+188 KLLLVF
-194 VVTVPLSLYA
+194 CVTIPISLYA
-204 GRRRAI
+204 AKRRAT

-225 LNSFV
+225 LNGFV

-236 LTTLRAYCREDAT
+236 LTTLRAYCRENATIDKFDA
-249 TARFDEINEEA
+249 INEEA

-270 GSVVGP
+270 GSVIGP
-276 LVNFI
+276 MVNFI

-294 LLFCS
+294 LLFIAGEMS
-299 GALSIGAI
+299 VGAI
-307 SSFVLYSRR
+307 SSFILYSRR

-327 FSELQSALAA
+327 FAELQSALAA

-350 PDDPPAARPLG
+350 PEDAQDAAPLE
-361 DVSGHVQMQQV
+361 DVQGHVQLKNVHFAYEENQ
-372 NFGYD
+372 
-377 PGQIILKDFSV
+377 PILKHFTV
-388 DAQPGRL
+388 DAQPGKL

-423 ILVDGANIHG
+423 ISVDERNIHAV
-433 ITRDSLRA
+433 TRSSLRA

-455 TVYDNLRYGNPNATR
+455 TVYENLRYGNEHATR
-470 EQVIAAAKAA
+470 EEVIAAAKAA
-480 HADGFIRR
+480 CADSFIRR

-495 VLTDDG
+495 LLTDDG

-514 ARAMLLKS
+514 ARAMLLPS

-546 RELMAGKTCFVIAH
+546 RQLMAGKTCFVIAH
-560 RLSTIES
+560 RLSTIEN

-577 EIVERGTHTSL
+577 EIVERGTHETL
-588 MQSRG
+588 MRAKG
-593 FYYRM
+593 FYYTM

>member
-1 MNTPSKNASSASR
+1 MNKSNNTSGAQSARKPRNA
-14 PAPGGAKRGEVRA
+14 K
-27 KNVRGTILRL
+27 GTILRL
-37 LETMTRDRAL
+37 FQTMLHERAL
-47 FALAIALTLLGNLVG
+47 FVLALGLTLAGNLLGLVG
-62 LAGPRLAGEAIDAI
+62 PSLAGEAIDAI
-76 GPDGSILWQ
+76 GAPGGIAWN
-85 TVLAKCLLMLAC
+85 VIARKCALMLAC
-97 YAASAALSYALSLL
+97 YAGSALLSYLLSLL

-119 VYRMRRQAFDR
+119 VYRMREQAFDR
-130 LMRLPVRFYDEHP
+130 LMRLPVGFYDRNP
-143 SGDIISRISYDID
+143 SGDIISRISYDVD

-168 LLSTVVTVAGSLG
+168 ILSTVVTVVGSLG
-181 FMISISP
+181 FMVAISP
-188 RLLLVF
+188 KLLLVF
-194 VVTVPLSLYA
+194 CVTVPLSFYA
-204 GRRRAI
+204 ARRRAT

-225 LNSFV
+225 LNSMV

-249 TARFDEINEEA
+249 IDKFDAINEEA

-294 LLFCS
+294 LLFCA
-299 GALSIGAI
+299 GQMTIGSI
-307 SSFVLYSRR
+307 SSFILYSRK

-327 FSELQSALAA
+327 FAELQSALAA

-343 LIDEPAE
+343 LIDEPIE
-350 PDDPPAARPLG
+350 PEDAPDARALTQ
-361 DVSGHVQMQQV
+361 VEGHVELDHV
-372 NFGYD
+372 TFGYEENQ
-377 PGQIILKDFSV
+377 PILRDFCV
-388 DAQPGRL
+388 DAKPGRL

-408 LISLLMRFYDAQSGE
+408 LISLLMRFYDAQQGC
-423 ILVDGANIHG
+423 IRVDGSDVHG
-433 ITRDSLRA
+433 LTRDSLRA
-441 AYAMVLQETWLFHG
+441 AYAMVLQDTWLFHG
-455 TVYDNLRYGNPNATR
+455 TVYENLAYGNDRATR
-470 EQVIAAAKAA
+470 EQVVAAAKAA

-495 VLTDDG
+495 LLTDDG

-514 ARAMLLKS
+514 ARAMLLDS

-546 RELMAGKTCFVIAH
+546 RRLMAGKTCFVIAH

-567 ADEILVVDHG
+567 ADEILVVNHG
-577 EIVERGTHTSL
+577 EIVEHGTHQKL
-588 MQSRG
+588 MEKQG
-593 FYYRM
+593 FYYNM

>member
-1 MNTPSKNASSASR
+1 MMADKQQNAR
-14 PAPGGAKRGEVRA
+14 KPRNAK
-27 KNVRGTILRL
+27 GTILRL
-37 LETMTRDRAL
+37 FKTMMNAKHLFLLAL
-47 FALAIALTLLGNLVG
+47 ILTFIGNLLGL
-62 LAGPRLAGEAIDAI
+62 LGPRLAGEAIDAI
-76 GPDGSILWQ
+76 GAQSSVNWPVILR
-85 TVLAKCLLMLAC
+85 KCLLMLLC
-97 YAASAALSYALSLL
+97 YAASAGLSYLLTLL
-111 MIHISRGV
+111 MIHISRGI
-119 VYRMRRQAFDR
+119 VYRMREQAFDR
-130 LMRLPVRFYDEHP
+130 LMRLPVAFYDEHP

-168 LLSTVVTVAGSLG
+168 ILSTVVTVAGSLA
-181 FMISISP
+181 FMVSISP
-188 RLLLVF
+188 ELLLVF
-194 VVTVPLSLYA
+194 CVTVPISLYA
-204 GRRRAI
+204 ARRRAT
-210 VTKPLFRARSRKLGE
+210 VTKPLFRARSKKLGE
-225 LNSFV
+225 LNGYV

-236 LTTLRAYCREDAT
+236 LTTLRAYCREDA
-249 TARFDEINEEA
+249 AIDAFDAINEDA
-260 VEAYYQSEYE
+260 VQTYYRSEYE
-270 GSVVGP
+270 GSVIGP

-294 LLFCS
+294 LLFVR
-299 GALSIGAI
+299 GRLSVGSI
-307 SSFVLYSRR
+307 SSFILYSRR

-327 FSELQSALAA
+327 FAELQSALAA

-350 PDDPPAARPLG
+350 PADAPDAVPL
-361 DVSGHVQMQQV
+361 DNVRGHVELDRV
-372 NFGYD
+372 TFGYE
-377 PGQIILKDFSV
+377 PGKPILKDFCV

-408 LISLLMRFYDAQSGE
+408 LISLLMRFYDAQSGD
-423 ILVDGANIHG
+423 IRVDGSNVHAL
-433 ITRDSLRA
+433 TRDSLRA

-455 TVYDNLRYGNPNATR
+455 TVYENLAYGNEHATR

-480 HADGFIRR
+480 HADSFIRR

-514 ARAMLLKS
+514 ARAMLLDS

-533 VDTRVEKLIQKAM
+533 VDTRIEKLIQKAM
-546 RELMAGKTCFVIAH
+546 RALMKDKTCFVIAH

-577 EIVERGTHTSL
+577 EIVEHGTHAEL
-588 MQSRG
+588 MARRG
-593 FYYRM
+593 FYHSM
-598 YRAQF
+598 YCAQF
-603 E
+603 S

>member
-1 MNTPSKNASSASR
+1 MMKN
-14 PAPGGAKRGEVRA
+14 PAKPYSDVKRGASARKPQHA
-27 KNVRGTILRL
+27 RTTIARL
-37 LETMTRDRAL
+37 FRTMLHQRRLFFLAL
-47 FALAIALTLLGNLVG
+47 LITLTGNLLGL
-62 LAGPRLAGEAIDAI
+62 LGPALAGEAIDAI
-76 GPDGSILWQ
+76 GADGVVDWA
-85 TVLAKCLLMLAC
+85 VVGRKCALMLVC
-97 YAASAALSYALSLL
+97 YAASAALSYCLSLL
-111 MIHISRGV
+111 MIRISRGV
-119 VYRMRRQAFDR
+119 VYRMREMAFDR
-130 LMRLPVRFYDEHP
+130 LMRLPVSFFDKNP
-143 SGDIISRISYDID
+143 SGDIISCISYDID
-156 TVNTSLSNDIVQ
+156 TVNESLSNDIVQ
-168 LLSTVVTVAGSLG
+168 ILSTVVTVFGSLG
-181 FMISISP
+181 FMIAISP

-194 VVTVPLSLYA
+194 CVTVPLSLYA
-204 GRRRAI
+204 ARRRAT

-225 LNSFV
+225 LNGFV

-236 LTTLRAYCREDAT
+236 LTTLRAYCREKKTIDK
-249 TARFDEINEEA
+249 FDDINEEA
-260 VEAYYQSEYE
+260 VTAYYKSEYE
-270 GSVVGP
+270 GSVIGP

-294 LLFCS
+294 LLFVS
-299 GALSIGAI
+299 GQMTIGNI
-307 SSFVLYSRR
+307 SSFILYSRR

-327 FSELQSALAA
+327 FAELQSALAA

-350 PDDPPAARPLG
+350 PEDAPDAAVLQNVKG
-361 DVSGHVQMQQV
+361 NVSLSHVS
-372 NFGYD
+372 FGYEEGK
-377 PGQIILKDFSV
+377 PILKDFSV
-388 DAQPGRL
+388 DAQSGRL

-408 LISLLMRFYDAQSGE
+408 LISLLMRFYEAQSGE
-423 ILVDGANIHG
+423 IRVDGKDVHDL
-433 ITRDSLRA
+433 TRDSLRA

-455 TVYDNLRYGNPNATR
+455 TVYDNLRYANPDATR

-480 HADGFIRR
+480 RADGFIRR

-514 ARAMLLKS
+514 ARAMLLPS

-533 VDTRVEKLIQKAM
+533 VDTRVEKLIQRAM

-567 ADEILVVDHG
+567 ADEILVVHHG
-577 EIVERGTHTSL
+577 EIIERGTHAQL
-588 MQSRG
+588 MSAKG
-593 FYYRM
+593 FYYGM

>member
-1 MNTPSKNASSASR
+1 MNKSNTSGAQSARKPRNA
-14 PAPGGAKRGEVRA
+14 K
-27 KNVRGTILRL
+27 GTILRL
-37 LETMTRDRAL
+37 FQTMLHERAL
-47 FALAIALTLLGNLVG
+47 FVLALGLTLAGNLLGLVG
-62 LAGPRLAGEAIDAI
+62 PSLAGEAIDAI
-76 GPDGSILWQ
+76 GAPGGIAWN
-85 TVLAKCLLMLAC
+85 VIARKCALMLAC
-97 YAASAALSYALSLL
+97 YAGSALLSYLLSLL

-119 VYRMRRQAFDR
+119 VYRMREQAFDR
-130 LMRLPVRFYDEHP
+130 LMRLPVGFYDRNP
-143 SGDIISRISYDID
+143 SGDIISRISYDVD

-168 LLSTVVTVAGSLG
+168 ILSTVVTVVGSLG
-181 FMISISP
+181 FMVAISP
-188 RLLLVF
+188 KLLLVF
-194 VVTVPLSLYA
+194 CVTVPLSFYA
-204 GRRRAI
+204 AKRRAT

-225 LNSFV
+225 LNSLV

-249 TARFDEINEEA
+249 IDKFDAINAEA

-294 LLFCS
+294 LLFCA
-299 GALSIGAI
+299 GQMTIGSI
-307 SSFVLYSRR
+307 SSFILYSRK

-327 FSELQSALAA
+327 FAELQSALAA

-343 LIDEPAE
+343 LIDEPIE
-350 PDDPPAARPLG
+350 PEDAPDARALTQ
-361 DVSGHVQMQQV
+361 VEGHVELDHV
-372 NFGYD
+372 TFGYEENQ
-377 PGQIILKDFSV
+377 PILRDFCV
-388 DAQPGRL
+388 DAKPGRL

-408 LISLLMRFYDAQSGE
+408 LISLLMRFYDAQQGC
-423 ILVDGANIHG
+423 IRVDGSDVHEL
-433 ITRDSLRA
+433 TRDSLRA
-441 AYAMVLQETWLFHG
+441 AYAMVLQDTWLFHG
-455 TVYDNLRYGNPNATR
+455 TVYENLAYGNDRATR
-470 EQVIAAAKAA
+470 EQVVAAAKAA

-495 VLTDDG
+495 LLTDDG

-514 ARAMLLKS
+514 ARAMLLDS

-546 RELMAGKTCFVIAH
+546 RRLMAGKTCFVIAH

-567 ADEILVVDHG
+567 ADEILVVNHG
-577 EIVERGTHTSL
+577 EIVEHGTHQKL
-588 MQSRG
+588 MEKQG
-593 FYYRM
+593 FYYNM

>member
-1 MNTPSKNASSASR
+1 MNRRPNA
-14 PAPGGAKRGEVRA
+14 APDRSNRAPRA

-37 LETMTRDRAL
+37 LKTMLHERAL
-47 FALAIALTLLGNLVG
+47 FALAVVLTLMGNLIG

-76 GPDGSILWQ
+76 GADVHVLWRAVF
-85 TVLAKCLLMLAC
+85 TKCLLMLLC
-97 YAASAALSYALSLL
+97 YAVSAGLSYALSLL

-119 VYRMRRQAFDR
+119 VYRMRAQAFDR

-188 RLLLVF
+188 RLLIVF

-204 GRRRAI
+204 GRRRAK

-236 LTTLRAYCREDAT
+236 LTTLRAYCREDAA
-249 TARFDEINEEA
+249 TARFDEINEQA

-294 LLFCS
+294 LLFCA
-299 GALSIGAI
+299 GELSIGAI

-350 PDDPPAARPLG
+350 PDDPPTARALQG
-361 DVSGHVQMQQV
+361 VRGHVELQNV
-372 NFGYD
+372 DFGYE
-377 PGQIILKDFSV
+377 PGQTILHNFCV

-408 LISLLMRFYDAQSGE
+408 LISLLMRFYEAQHGS
-423 ILVDGANIHG
+423 ILVDGADIHG

-455 TVYDNLRYGNPNATR
+455 TVYDNLRYGSPNATR

-495 VLTDDG
+495 LLTDDG

-514 ARAMLLKS
+514 ARAMLLES

-577 EIVERGTHTSL
+577 EIVERGTHRSL
-588 MQSRG
+588 MQKKG
-593 FYYRM
+593 FYYHM